1 MASEQLFRREN
12 KTNERDV
19 HVEKDRVP
27 KMTTH
32 FEHLSV
38 TEQKL
43 PQGSIDALQGG
54 EINKDAGKAIGDIGG
69 IGKARETHELGSNF
83 QSDFNQNDRAAHG
96 SVNANLSGNR
106 VGEKEGGK
114 VTGDIG
120 VRGKTRETRDLGSN
134 FQSLPDG
141 NKNESYRDHAYV
153 PVNANL
159 SGNRVGE
166 KEGGKAIGDIGVRGK
181 TRETHDLGSNFRSL
195 PDRNENQSYLDRACV
210 GVPANANLSGNR
222 AENRVGANEDFGAV
236 RDMGKFQMESIGGKK
251 GLSDDREKLDTRTRV
266 VTGTPQMK
274 ETNRGIGTGQVMAEK
289 GRKTE
294 ESKTGAMLGKNAE
307 REMEEEKGRVK
318 LGETRGRKI
327 GAEAEDEV
335 SILEKNAAEQREKAR
350 EEEEKRLTLEE
361 ITKYRNQ
368 AQQSAM
374 EAISAAQERASNAA
388 KTAAD
393 YTYPAAEKAKN
404 AAVQAKDVTLE
415 TGMTAA
421 EKAKSA
427 AEKAKSAAVQAKD
440 VTVETGMTAAEK
452 AKSAALQA
460 KDVTVETGMTAAEKA
475 KSAAEVA
482 GKVAV
487 DLKDK
492 ATVAGWTAAHYST
505 KLAVD
510 GTKAAANAVEGAAG
524 YVAPKAAELA
534 AKSVDVV
541 KGLAASAGETAKEF
555 TAKKKDESWREY
567 EAKRVSGQLQEGE
580 EIMPT
585 SGQNV
590 RNYTTQN
597 VIPSGQNVS
606 NYTTQKVIP
615 SAERTQAQEK
625 GRGSNVMSSIGETVG
640 NVGEKVGETMSN
652 VGDKVKKP
660 FQNMTSSGQ
669 GQGNEGMMK
678 NNNKPLGG
686 SDVLG
691 AVTETVSDIGS
702 NIIKSTENTANKVK
716 NTVTQEAQS
725 GGVLDAI
732 GETIA
737 EIAHT
742 TKVIVVGEDEE
753 EVEETRKKNIGLETN
768 TIDRA
773 KHDGHHASKNVF

>member
-19 HVEKDRVP
+19 QVEKDRVP

-38 TEQKL
+38 TEQKP

-54 EINKDAGKAIGDIGG
+54 EINKDHAGKAIGDIGV

-83 QSDFNQNDRAAHG
+83 QSLSDKKQKQSERDHHHAA
-96 SVNANLSGNR
+96 STNVA
-106 VGEKEGGK
+106 GGK
-114 VTGDIG
+114 S
-120 VRGKTRETRDLGSN
+120 RESHELGSN
-134 FQSLPDG
+134 FQSLSDR
-141 NKNESYRDHAYV
+141 NRNESYRDHAYV
-153 PVNANL
+153 PVTANL
-159 SGNRVGE
+159 AGNRVGE
-166 KEGGKAIGDIGVRGK
+166 KEGGRAIGDIGGIGK
-181 TRETHDLGSNFRSL
+181 AREAHELGSNFQSL
-195 PDRNENQSYLDRACV
+195 PDRNENQSYLDRAR
-210 GVPANANLSGNR
+210 GPANANLAGNR
-222 AENRVGANEDFGAV
+222 AENRVGAKEDFGAV
-236 RDMGKFQMESIGGKK
+236 RDVGKFQMESIGGNK

-266 VTGTPQMK
+266 VTGTPQIK
-274 ETNRGIGTGQVMAEK
+274 ETNRGIGTGGRVIGAAENQ
-289 GRKTE
+289 
-294 ESKTGAMLGKNAE
+294 GATWGKNAE
-307 REMEEEKGRVK
+307 RETEEDKGRVK

-327 GAEAEDEV
+327 GAEDEL
-335 SILEKNAAEQREKAR
+335 SNLEKSAEEQRQKAR
-350 EEEEKRLTLEE
+350 EEEEKRSTLEE

-374 EAISAAQERASNAA
+374 DAISAAQERAAQAKDVTKDTVSNAT

-393 YTYPAAEKAKN
+393 YAYP
-404 AAVQAKDVTLE
+404 
-415 TGMTAA
+415 AA

-427 AEKAKSAAVQAKD
+427 ALQAKD
-440 VTVETGMTAAEK
+440 VTVETGLTAAEK

-460 KDVTVETGMTAAEKA
+460 KDVTVETGVTAAEKA

-534 AKSVDVV
+534 SKSVDVV
-541 KGLAASAGETAKEF
+541 KGLASSAGETAKEF

-580 EIMPT
+580 EIRPT
-585 SGQNV
+585 
-590 RNYTTQN
+590 
-597 VIPSGQNVS
+597 SGQNVS
-606 NYTTQKVIP
+606 NYTTQNVIP
-615 SAERTQAQEK
+615 SEGRTQPQGTTNYQEK
-625 GRGSNVMSSIGETVG
+625 GRGSNVISSIGETVG

-652 VGDKVKKP
+652 VGDKVKQP
-660 FQNMTSSGQ
+660 FTSSNSGQ
-669 GQGNEGMMK
+669 VQGKGSDDLIK
-678 NNNKPLGG
+678 NKPLGG

-702 NIIKSTENTANKVK
+702 NIIKSTENTASKVK

-742 TKVIVVGEDEE
+742 TKAMVVGEDEE
-753 EVEETRKKNIGLETN
+753 VVEEIGKKNIGLETHS
-768 TIDRA
+768 IDRA
-773 KHDGHHASKNVF
+773 KHDGHQASRNVF